1 MAGAVGRATAKR
13 GDRKVKKR
21 TETLH
26 VALGAGTMVVV
37 GAIVALASG
46 AMLAGASMIPNL
58 SYDAPPA
65 QVHLTA
71 VIRDFKANGDPGGH
85 PDFEAYQGT
94 TRIGHVNETLGSDGK
109 PVFKSPYGVQIMQ
122 EYTDQH
128 GNNIFPNLY
137 NAALGDHA
145 GRLQVMTDKKITSQQ
160 SFDQWYRDV
169 PGVNVSRT
177 VGLTLN
183 LDPTTGR
190 YVFDSATDEPFRSR
204 GGFFPIDGELY
215 GNFAS
220 TGKNFHF
227 TTEVVTQFDFE
238 NGKGHVFTFTGDDDV
253 WVFIDGRLVI
263 DLGSMHPKREQ
274 TIELDRL
281 SWLVD
286 GGRYT
291 LHIFHA
297 ERHTVESNFRI
308 ETTLLLRRVFPPQT
322 TGKFD

>member
-1 MAGAVGRATAKR
+1 M
-13 GDRKVKKR
+13 
-21 TETLH
+21 H
-26 VALGAGTMVVV
+26 WALSVGTMLVAGSV
-37 GAIVALASG
+37 VALASHALLG
-46 AMLAGASMIPNL
+46 AAPAANPTAAPALTPDEPQTQL
-58 SYDAPPA
+58 SLIA
-65 QVHLTA
+65 T
-71 VIRDFKANGDPGGH
+71 IRDFKAKGDPGGH
-85 PDFEAYQGT
+85 PDFEAYEGT
-94 TRIGHVNETLGSDGK
+94 TRIGHVDDRLGADGK
-109 PVFKSPYGVQIMQ
+109 PVFKSPYGVEIIS
-122 EYTDQH
+122 EYTDRN
-128 GNNIFPNLY
+128 GNNIYPNLY
-137 NAALGDHA
+137 NAALGDKP
-145 GRLQVMTDKKITSQQ
+145 GKLQVKTDKKITSQQ

-177 VGLTLN
+177 LGITLN

-190 YVFDSATDEPFRSR
+190 YVFDSAEAEPYKSR
-204 GGFFPIDGELY
+204 GGFFPINGEMY
-215 GNFAS
+215 GNYAS

-227 TTEVVTQFDFE
+227 TTEVVTQFDYE
-238 NGKGHVFTFTGDDDV
+238 QGRGHVFKFTGDDDV

-297 ERHTVESNFRI
+297 ERHTVQSNFRI
-308 ETTLLLRRVFPPQT
+308 ETTLKLRRVFPPQT